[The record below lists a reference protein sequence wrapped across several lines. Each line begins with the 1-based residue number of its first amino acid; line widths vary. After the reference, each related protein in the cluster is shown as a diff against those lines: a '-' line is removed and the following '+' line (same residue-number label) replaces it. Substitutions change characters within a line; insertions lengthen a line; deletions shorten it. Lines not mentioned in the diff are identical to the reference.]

1 MHGLWKL
8 FLGKEL
14 FSEDEICQN
23 IVTTSKPE
31 IPEKAKQEAKLVYQG
46 KILRCFEE
54 YSIPPSLILNFD
66 QTPLKYAPIANRTLL
81 AKESKHVAIIDTHI
95 FL

>member
-66 QTPLKYAPIANRTLL
+66 
-81 AKESKHVAIIDTHI
+81 
-95 FL
+95 